1 MNNDKVIEEMLARIQ
16 ALEEKVA
23 ALSGEDKKEAGD
35 GEKQCL
41 PGYNE
46 CIIIQILRLKQSKY
60 PMDTWTIYFKAA
72 ESICFITRHL
82 TIYLSKGTPI
92 YLF

>member
-23 ALSGEDKKEAGD
+23 ALSGEDKKED

-46 CIIIQILRLKQSKY
+46 CIIK
-60 PMDTWTIYFKAA
+60 
-72 ESICFITRHL
+72 
-82 TIYLSKGTPI
+82 
-92 YLF
+92 

>member
-23 ALSGEDKKEAGD
+23 ALTGENKNESGT

-46 CIIIQILRLKQSKY
+46 CIIK
-60 PMDTWTIYFKAA
+60 
-72 ESICFITRHL
+72 
-82 TIYLSKGTPI
+82 
-92 YLF
+92 

>member
-16 ALEEKVA
+16 KVA

-46 CIIIQILRLKQSKY
+46 CIIK
-60 PMDTWTIYFKAA
+60 
-72 ESICFITRHL
+72 
-82 TIYLSKGTPI
+82 
-92 YLF
+92 

>member
-16 ALEEKVA
+16 ALEEKLLHYPA
-23 ALSGEDKKEAGD
+23 KIKEAGD

-46 CIIIQILRLKQSKY
+46 CIIK
-60 PMDTWTIYFKAA
+60 
-72 ESICFITRHL
+72 
-82 TIYLSKGTPI
+82 
-92 YLF
+92 

>member
-16 ALEEKVA
+16 ALKVA

-46 CIIIQILRLKQSKY
+46 CIIK
-60 PMDTWTIYFKAA
+60 
-72 ESICFITRHL
+72 
-82 TIYLSKGTPI
+82 
-92 YLF
+92 

>member
-1 MNNDKVIEEMLARIQ
+1 MTNPQKFAMNNDKVIEEMLARIQ

-46 CIIIQILRLKQSKY
+46 CIIK
-60 PMDTWTIYFKAA
+60 
-72 ESICFITRHL
+72 
-82 TIYLSKGTPI
+82 
-92 YLF
+92 

>member
-23 ALSGEDKKEAGD
+23 ALTGEDKKEAGD

-41 PGYNE
+41 PGYNVSLNKKQ
-46 CIIIQILRLKQSKY
+46 IQDLCLK
-60 PMDTWTIYFKAA
+60 
-72 ESICFITRHL
+72 
-82 TIYLSKGTPI
+82 
-92 YLF
+92 

>member
-23 ALSGEDKKEAGD
+23 ALSGEDKK
-35 GEKQCL
+35 QCL

-46 CIIIQILRLKQSKY
+46 CIIK
-60 PMDTWTIYFKAA
+60 
-72 ESICFITRHL
+72 
-82 TIYLSKGTPI
+82 
-92 YLF
+92 

>member
-23 ALSGEDKKEAGD
+23 ALSGD

-46 CIIIQILRLKQSKY
+46 CIIK
-60 PMDTWTIYFKAA
+60 
-72 ESICFITRHL
+72 
-82 TIYLSKGTPI
+82 
-92 YLF
+92 

>member
-23 ALSGEDKKEAGD
+23 ALSEAGD

-46 CIIIQILRLKQSKY
+46 CIIK
-60 PMDTWTIYFKAA
+60 
-72 ESICFITRHL
+72 
-82 TIYLSKGTPI
+82 
-92 YLF
+92 

>member
-1 MNNDKVIEEMLARIQ
+1 MNKDKVIEEMLARIQ

-23 ALSGEDKKEAGD
+23 ALTGEDKKEAGD

-46 CIIIQILRLKQSKY
+46 CIIK
-60 PMDTWTIYFKAA
+60 
-72 ESICFITRHL
+72 
-82 TIYLSKGTPI
+82 
-92 YLF
+92 